1 MARKKTITIP
11 LSETALNSSIFEV
24 RKYANELRG
33 KMQRLITAMCQYGEE
48 YAIAHVTKIDT
59 GATVN
64 SIHGYR
70 KGNTGVIV
78 AGGNAV
84 WLEFG
89 TGVYYNGNPNG
100 SPHPLGAELG
110 MVIGEY
116 GKQHGLEQG
125 WFWPTDDPRYEIVRT
140 KADGTQVHTGYGYT
154 HGIEAQMFMWKTARE
169 LEKKCPELAKDIF
182 KSK

>member
-11 LSETALNSSIFEV
+11 LSEDALNATIYDL
-24 RKYANELRG
+24 RKYSNELRG
-33 KMQRLITAMCQYGEE
+33 KMQRLITAMCRHGEQ
-48 YAIAHVTKIDT
+48 YAISHVTRIDT
-59 GATVN
+59 GATVS

-100 SPHPLGAELG
+100 SPHPIGAELG
-110 MVIGEY
+110 MIIGEY
-116 GKQHGLEQG
+116 GKQHGL
-125 WFWPTDDPRYEIVRT
+125 
-140 KADGTQVHTGYGYT
+140 
-154 HGIEAQMFMWKTARE
+154 
-169 LEKKCPELAKDIF
+169 
-182 KSK
+182 